1 MEISILL
8 ELPDCHTSQS
18 PADCYLVVV
27 GELVSFIEPESYVG
41 WSLASGRVTH
51 ARQVKGP
58 DGERSTS
65 PLGLGVGHR
74 VNDPVP

>member
-1 MEISILL
+1 MNFLIVIHL
-8 ELPDCHTSQS
+8 DHRRIATSV
-18 PADCYLVVV
+18 VVV
-27 GELVSFIEPESYVG
+27 GELVSFVEPESYVG

-51 ARQVKGP
+51 ARQVKGEGP
-58 DGERSTS
+58 DEERSTS